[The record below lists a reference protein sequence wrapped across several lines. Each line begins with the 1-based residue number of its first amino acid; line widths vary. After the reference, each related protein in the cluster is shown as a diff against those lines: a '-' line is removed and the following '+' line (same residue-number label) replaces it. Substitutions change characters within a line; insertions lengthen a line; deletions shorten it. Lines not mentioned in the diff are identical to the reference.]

1 MALKLK
7 LVPLNA
13 QFPILSAFV
22 ALIHAKSA
30 VGNDSSSKYVFPSK
44 SRVSRFLLYAA
55 TLPSGLYFIG
65 SFPSAYRVCSPVAE

>member
-1 MALKLK
+1 M
-7 LVPLNA
+7 

-22 ALIHAKSA
+22 ALIQAKSA
-30 VGNDSSSKYVFPSK
+30 IWKDSSSKYVFPRN

-65 SFPSAYRVCSPVAE
+65 SFPSAYKVCNPVTE